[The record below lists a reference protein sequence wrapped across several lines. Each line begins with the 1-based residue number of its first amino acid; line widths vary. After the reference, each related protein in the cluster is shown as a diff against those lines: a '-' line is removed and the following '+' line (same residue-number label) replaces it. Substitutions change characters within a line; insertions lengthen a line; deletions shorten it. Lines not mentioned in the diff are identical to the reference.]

1 MLEIFIAFVII
12 TIKFIVSV
20 IIIRTLP
27 NTHSNTSVFRY
38 FMLITTKNL
47 LIFALVI
54 YFIQQST
61 TLDKELFYIALF
73 VAYIFYIPFEL
84 NYTRKFFKQDLK
96 R

>member
-1 MLEIFIAFVII
+1 MIEISLAFVII
-12 TIKFIVSV
+12 TIKFIISVV
-20 IIIRTLP
+20 IIKTLP
-27 NTHSNTSVFRY
+27 NKHTKTSIFRY

-61 TLDKELFYIALF
+61 TLDKEFFYIALF
-73 VAYIFYIPFEL
+73 VAYILYIPFEL

>member
-1 MLEIFIAFVII
+1 MLEISLAFIII

-20 IIIRTLP
+20 VIIKTLP
-27 NTHSNTSVFRY
+27 NTHSKTSVFRY

-47 LIFALVI
+47 LIFAVVI
-54 YFIQQST
+54 YFIQQSS
-61 TLDKELFYIALF
+61 LDKELFYIALF